1 LGSFNLEGIPPAP
14 RGVPQIEVT
23 FDINADGVLDVTAKD
38 LGTGK
43 QMSITITASTKLSD
57 SEKERM
63 VTEAEQYAEA
73 DKQAKEEAETRNE
86 ADTLIY
92 STEKMLGELADKI
105 SGDVK
110 ARIQGSLD
118 ALKNAVKEGS
128 VAEIKA
134 KMEEL
139 QRIAQEAGSEI
150 YKQAAAAQQAEQ
162 AAGAQQQGPEEEQGK
177 KTVDADFKVVDEDK
191 KQ

>member
-1 LGSFNLEGIPPAP
+1 
-14 RGVPQIEVT
+14 
-23 FDINADGVLDVTAKD
+23 
-38 LGTGK
+38 
-43 QMSITITASTKLSD
+43 MSITITASTKLSD

-63 VTEAEQYAEA
+63 VSEAEQYAEA

-86 ADTLIY
+86 ADALIY

-105 SGDVK
+105 SGDVR

-139 QRIAQEAGSEI
+139 QQVAQEAGSEI

-162 AAGAQQQGPEEEQGK
+162 AAGAQQQGPEEDQGK
-177 KTVDADFKVVDEDK
+177 KTVDADYKVVDEDK

>member
-1 LGSFNLEGIPPAP
+1 
-14 RGVPQIEVT
+14 
-23 FDINADGVLDVTAKD
+23 
-38 LGTGK
+38 
-43 QMSITITASTKLSD
+43 
-57 SEKERM
+57 
-63 VTEAEQYAEA
+63 
-73 DKQAKEEAETRNE
+73 
-86 ADTLIY
+86 
-92 STEKMLGELADKI
+92 I

-128 VAEIKA
+128 VSEIKA

-139 QRIAQEAGSEI
+139 QRVAQEAGSEI

-162 AAGAQQQGPEEEQGK
+162 AAGAQQPGSQEEQGK
-177 KTVDADFKVVDEDK
+177 KTVDADYKVVDEEK